1 MSVPPFPG
9 GINGRPGQDTYCPA
23 GSILPQKYRK
33 PGMDFG
39 RIVLNIGFWIVFS
52 FVFDA
57 VSGALFPD
65 LSLEMYIYLLF
76 FGLCAGTILFN
87 LAWYWFRI
95 RR

>member
-1 MSVPPFPG
+1 M
-9 GINGRPGQDTYCPA
+9 GIFYGPSGQDVSYPA
-23 GSILPQKYRK
+23 GLIPPVTYRK
-33 PGMDFG
+33 LEMDFG

-57 VSGALFPD
+57 MSGMLFPD
-65 LSLEMYIYLLF
+65 LSLEMWIYLWF

-87 LAWYWFRI
+87 LGWYWFRI